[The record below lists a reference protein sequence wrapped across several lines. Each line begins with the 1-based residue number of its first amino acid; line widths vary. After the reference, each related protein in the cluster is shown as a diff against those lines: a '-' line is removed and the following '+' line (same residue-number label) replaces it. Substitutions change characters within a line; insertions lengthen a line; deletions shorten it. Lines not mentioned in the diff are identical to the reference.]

1 MEYLAISMDL
11 AWFTVAAVSVI
22 LLRVREFHRHR
33 KGGGLRRALSLL
45 LALLVL
51 FPSLSIRDDLIGLA
65 FLSQRTSQR
74 NQPAIE
80 SEAGSDFHLGIHLQA
95 LDDFLVTSLHDLPTS
110 IRFAAWVPSAT
121 LLLTEYSP
129 LVKPVATLHH
139 LSDSLACSTLAP
151 PPEFR
156 SWVRRPIEVQESAS

>member
-1 MEYLAISMDL
+1 MEYLAIAMDL

-22 LLRVREFHRHR
+22 VLLVCEFYRHQ

-45 LALLVL
+45 LAVFVL
-51 FPSLSIRDDLIGLA
+51 FPSLSTRDDVSGLA

-80 SEAGSDFHLGIHLQA
+80 SEAGSDFQMGIHLQA
-95 LDDFLVTSLHDLPTS
+95 LGDFLVTFLHDLPTS

-121 LLLTEYSP
+121 SLLTEYSP
-129 LVKPVATLHH
+129 LRQAGR
-139 LSDSLACSTLAP
+139 DP
-151 PPEFR
+151 P
-156 SWVRRPIEVQESAS
+156 SSI